1 MRAETLEEG
10 CQEEAVAHHATG
22 YEAFI
27 TRLNLFP
34 QGAPPSDLLYQILSM
49 LLNEKE
55 AALLALLPIKPFTV
69 EKASKAWKLDLK
81 SSRNIL
87 DQLADRAILVDIEQ
101 DGETRYCLPPPMAGF
116 FEFSLMRLRN
126 DVNQKILS
134 ELYYQYIN
142 VEEDFIKALF
152 VDGETSLGRVF
163 VQEEALPEN
172 YGLHILDYERA
183 SEVIRTAK
191 GIGISMCYCRHKM
204 THMDRACKAPT
215 DICMTFNTTAQSLAR
230 HGYARPVSVSECLE
244 LLHSAY
250 ENNLVQFGEN
260 VRQGVNFICNCC
272 GCCCEAMLAV
282 KRFGLVHPI
291 HSNFIAQVNEAECS
305 ECGQCASVCPVNAIS
320 TEQADCSS
328 GVKPVTA
335 RVDEKMC
342 LGCGVCVRNCPTESL
357 HLESRPERVLTPLD
371 TTHRTIVMAIERGT
385 LQDLIFDN
393 QVLLSHRALAAVL
406 GVILRLPP
414 IKKAMASRQLK
425 SRYLEALL
433 TRVPH

>member
-1 MRAETLEEG
+1 M
-10 CQEEAVAHHATG
+10 AHHASG

-27 TRLNLFP
+27 TRLNRFP

-69 EKASKAWKLDLK
+69 NQASKAWKLDLK
-81 SSRNIL
+81 SAQKIL

-101 DGETRYCLPPPMAGF
+101 NGETLYCLPPPMAGF

-126 DVNQKILS
+126 DINQKVLS

-163 VQEEALPEN
+163 VQEEAIPEN

-204 THMDRACKAPT
+204 AHMDRACAAPM
-215 DICMTFNTTAQSLAR
+215 DICMTFNTTAQSLTR
-230 HGYARPVSVSECLE
+230 HGFARPVSVSECLE

-260 VRQGVNFICNCC
+260 VRRGVNFICNCC

-291 HSNFIAQVNEAECS
+291 HSNFIARVNEDGCS
-305 ECGQCASVCPVNAIS
+305 GCDLCASLCPVNAIS
-320 TEQADCSS
+320 IEQPECSS
-328 GVKPVTA
+328 TAKPLTA
-335 RVDEKMC
+335 RVDERMC
-342 LGCGVCVRNCPTESL
+342 LGCGVCVRNCPTGSL
-357 HLESRPERVLTPLD
+357 HVESRPERVLTPLD

-385 LQDLIFDN
+385 LPELIFDN

-414 IKKAMASRQLK
+414 LKKAMASRQLK
-425 SRYLEALL
+425 SRYLEGLL
-433 TRVPH
+433 KRIPH